1 MTSCFVRIVSNHN
14 IIFQTRIVLFGTG
27 LTYGM
32 IEMGGAS
39 TQIANFE
46 NNGDVMV
53 SYTAAEAIAQSLEQL
68 VEFLLC
74 FCKFL

>member
-1 MTSCFVRIVSNHN
+1 MTSCLVRIVSNHN
-14 IIFQTRIVLFGTG
+14 ILFQTRIVLFGIG

-68 VEFLLC
+68 VDFLLRV
-74 FCKFL
+74 CKFI

>member
-1 MTSCFVRIVSNHN
+1 MLSLYGTMARAFDSN
-14 IIFQTRIVLFGTG
+14 QTLFFFLRKSKTPTRAA

-46 NNGDVMV
+46 NNGDLMV
-53 SYTAAEAIAQSLEQL
+53 RKTLYRERMDRH
-68 VEFLLC
+68 
-74 FCKFL
+74 